1 MFGFPLAGKVG
12 FEEIGE
18 KQNKKTNKDE
28 INRIIASRV
37 ISKIKDL
44 AECNNFQFFFTQ
56 TLKDN
61 RYDLNCFKKEIQ
73 RKFKAYKR
81 KNKDFIYL
89 IIYEKHKNGA
99 FHLHGLVGGIG
110 DDFYI
115 NDNGYLSLK
124 FFEDLG
130 FNSLSKIKD
139 KIRVSNYII
148 KYMTKNL
155 EKTETG
161 YSYFHS
167 KNLNVPFVERVKHLP
182 KNCKLVFEND
192 YLKKWV
198 IKNE

>member
-1 MFGFPLAGKVG
+1 MCGFLLAEKVG

-18 KQNKKTNKDE
+18 NEKKKTDKKE
-28 INRIIASRV
+28 VERVSVSRIK
-37 ISKIKDL
+37 SKIKDL
-44 AECNNFQFFFTQ
+44 AECNEFTFFFTQ
-56 TLKDN
+56 TLKYN

-89 IIYEKHKNGA
+89 IIYEKHKDGA

-110 DDFYI
+110 EDFYI
-115 NDNGYLSLK
+115 NNNNYLSLA

-130 FNSLSKIKD
+130 YNSLSKIKD
-139 KIRVSNYII
+139 KLKISNYIT
-148 KYMTKNL
+148 KYITKDF
-155 EKTETG
+155 EKTDTG

-167 KNLNVPFVERVKHLP
+167 KSLNVPLVETVKSIP

-198 IKNE
+198 IENE